1 MFNRPI
7 YLNRTRP
14 GYNDLMKRQ
23 PDKKPSKFAV
33 ELKKAKREI
42 NKTMKD

>member
-1 MFNRPI
+1 MKIKPI
-7 YLNRTRP
+7 HQSKP

-33 ELKKAKREI
+33 ELEKAKRERGA
-42 NKTMKD
+42 